1 MEYCYFTPEPEA
13 GLLGGRLDIPTLN
26 IIGTKESWLIFHGQI
41 TGGIWRLYHRFYFL
55 ILICWVM
62 FEPGVILLSLQDQY
76 FGPEDSVAKIVTEHG
91 GYGDRYLTGNGF
103 KTMVRQGVKTGLV
116 CSLEL
121 LAKSLQ
127 YASVMIVMCPCQN
140 SEPWLISYSHLKS
153 PASIRLMGL

>member
-1 MEYCYFTPEPEA
+1 M
-13 GLLGGRLDIPTLN
+13 
-26 IIGTKESWLIFHGQI
+26 
-41 TGGIWRLYHRFYFL
+41 
-55 ILICWVM
+55 
-62 FEPGVILLSLQDQY
+62 
-76 FGPEDSVAKIVTEHG
+76 AKIVTEHG

-127 YASVMIVMCPCQN
+127 YASVMIVMCPCRN